1 MVCKIKSV
9 SRMRAMPRNETLYRN
24 VETIKIAGAVV
35 RGKIYDWPD
44 FYDIL
49 FYPHTRAACK
59 ILYQNS
65 NRLSG

>member
-35 RGKIYDWPD
+35 RGKIYD
-44 FYDIL
+44 
-49 FYPHTRAACK
+49 
-59 ILYQNS
+59 
-65 NRLSG
+65 